1 MDQSFVE
8 AVIKADIDAGD
19 ILGMLGDGEFLGSWE
34 EEGVLHIYW
43 PEDRWN
49 EGVLEDLKRVLDG
62 FGIADADLSVH
73 TQQDWDWNEAW
84 AASLKPIRLG
94 RAVRIRQSWHPSDP
108 DFDGIELVIDP
119 RRAFG
124 TGYHATTQLVIEWLE
139 GHVRGEE
146 RILDIGSGSGILSMV
161 AIRLGAASA
170 LAVDID
176 PVAVEC
182 AREYS
187 EANGFGPE
195 LEFRVGSFE
204 SLESV
209 QYDIILANIDGR
221 TLPVLSGFL
230 PNLLKEEGT
239 ACYSG
244 LQEQD
249 LDEVE
254 AALTKAGF
262 GITAKF
268 QRGEWLALEIKTIKA

>member
-1 MDQSFVE
+1 MGALNDS
-8 AVIKADIDAGD
+8 
-19 ILGMLGDGEFLGSWE
+19 EFLGSWE
-34 EEGVLHIYW
+34 EPGILHIYW
-43 PEDRWN
+43 PEDKWN
-49 EGVLEDLKRVLDG
+49 EEVLGDLKRVLDG
-62 FGIADADLSVH
+62 FGIADAKLSVRIL
-73 TQQDWDWNEAW
+73 QDRDWNAAW
-84 AASLKPIRLG
+84 AASLHPIRLG
-94 RAVRIRQSWHPSDP
+94 RAVRIRQSWHPPDP
-108 DFDGIELVIDP
+108 DFEGIELVIDP
-119 RRAFG
+119 GRAFG

-139 GHVRGEE
+139 EHVKGGE
-146 RILDIGSGSGILSMV
+146 RILDVGSGSGILSMV

-182 AREYS
+182 ARGYS

-195 LEFRVGSFE
+195 LEFRTGTFE
-204 SLESV
+204 SLEPV

-254 AALTKAGF
+254 AALTKAGLR
-262 GITAKF
+262 ITAQK
-268 QRGEWLALEIKTIKA
+268 QRDEWLAIEVKSSLKVAP